1 MGINYFAFFS
11 VNPVNPNL
19 QQTQQLQGL
28 KDNVRPDRANYG
40 NTLAEFSNTCDQL
53 DCSSY
58 DVLSKDFIGK
68 EVVDIGTNNLKD
80 GKKPQY
86 DSSNYC
92 VESGNSKQLDAIK
105 MEFHHTSSPE
115 SQRKSQASYLS
126 QTSIEKSNVEQGN
139 VEAVNTFCDKDTAL
153 SGNKEQTKVMK
164 KPLLEVGKYHVN
176 QDSDYMETNSM
187 DLIYKNRP
195 VSTKER
201 WFSLF
206 LFLLLLN
213 LL

>member
-11 VNPVNPNL
+11 ANPVNPNL

-58 DVLSKDFIGK
+58 VLLGKD
-68 EVVDIGTNNLKD
+68 VVDIGTNNLKD

-86 DSSNYC
+86 DLSNYC
-92 VESGNSKQLDAIK
+92 VESDNSKQLDAMK
-105 MEFHHTSSPE
+105 TEFHYTSSPE

-126 QTSIEKSNVEQGN
+126 QTSIEKNNVEQGN
-139 VEAVNTFCDKDTAL
+139 VEAVNTFWNKDIAL

-187 DLIYKNRP
+187 DSVYKNRP

-213 LL
+213 FI